1 MTVQELI
8 NSLNNYIKTDPP
20 DTCQLNDCDL
30 DEMYY
35 KERCQERANQEVQ
48 LIDMS
53 AYDRDDRF
61 EINGNNVISYPINDK
76 WVCGIPFMQLFPI
89 KEKATK

>member
-1 MTVQELI
+1 MTVQELRDK
-8 NSLNNYIKTDPP
+8 LDAYIKKDPP
-20 DTCQLNDCDL
+20 NALQLNDCAL
-30 DEMYY
+30 EKMYY

-53 AYDRDDRF
+53 AYDYDDRF
-61 EINGNNVISYPINDK
+61 EINGNDIISYPVDNK
-76 WVCGIPFMQLFPI
+76 WVCGIPFIRLFPI

>member
-8 NSLNNYIKTDPP
+8 DSLNNYIKKDPP
-20 DTCQLNDCDL
+20 DTWQLNDCDL

-48 LIDMS
+48 LVDMS
-53 AYDRDDRF
+53 TYDKDYRF
-61 EINGNNVISYPINDK
+61 EINGNNVISYPVDNK
-76 WVCGIPFMQLFPI
+76 WVCGIPFISSFPI
-89 KEKATK
+89 KEEATE